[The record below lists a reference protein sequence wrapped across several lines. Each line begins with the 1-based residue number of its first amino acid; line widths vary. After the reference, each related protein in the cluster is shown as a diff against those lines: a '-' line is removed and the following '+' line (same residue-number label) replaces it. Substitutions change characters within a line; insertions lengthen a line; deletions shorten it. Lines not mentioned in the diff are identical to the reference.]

1 MLTFAKVWFD
11 KPLTQK
17 SETISP
23 LNFLL
28 KPYIY
33 INFLFSLNIL
43 FNWNWRLISYNLSTS
58 EIGQSAGMN
67 TLDLMA
73 NMQANK
79 NYQNAIKIIK
89 M

>member
-17 SETISP
+17 SETISL